1 MGNCSIHL
9 INCLAKKSIGL
20 YSRNSVLHKEIHQQ
34 WPQSTLGQKYLWS
47 WLCEFNSFDNCT
59 VGNIEEQETDSIWKM
74 MTASLAGILGSF
86 KISFPGIFHLI
97 YRKRQCFSAYCQYF
111 TTGLFLHC
119 FVSLKITTTIQNW
132 LCSWFTFGSDR
143 AMTIF
148 GAFFCPENYGH
159 TFSRAH
165 I

>member
-1 MGNCSIHL
+1 MPSEYLRPEISSVMIMWIQLHWQLHRWQHRGAGNRLHL
-9 INCLAKKSIGL
+9 KDDDCISCR
-20 YSRNSVLHKEIHQQ
+20 YSRELSNFLLIFPALYFHVIFFHCLVM
-34 WPQSTLGQKYLWS
+34 
-47 WLCEFNSFDNCT
+47 F
-59 VGNIEEQETDSIWKM
+59 
-74 MTASLAGILGSF
+74 ILIYF
-86 KISFPGIFHLI
+86 HFPWIFHLI
-97 YRKRQCFSAYCQYF
+97 YRKWFSAYCQYF

-159 TFSRAH
+159 SFSTFWFQILWCLH
-165 I
+165 